1 MKIDLMASVKKLIYD
16 YKKLGNGKSP
26 LAVRLIKD
34 RKMKYF
40 FIGHSIHTDDW
51 DEKKQ
56 TVKPSHKN
64 HRRLNFLLDQQLVAA
79 ERHLMEMEG
88 RQQEFTIEQVTKKI
102 KRNNKAIS
110 FTEFATAYL
119 AGVLKEGKINVAKSD
134 QSRLKNIITYN
145 KERPLYFHEINVAFL
160 NNFVTYLRTKNKKK
174 KMSEKTINNHLLMV
188 RTIFNRAIREEIVSR
203 DVYPFGGKDR
213 IQVKQVET
221 HKVGLD
227 QDELNALENVDLEE
241 GSEFWHARN
250 AFLLSFNFAGVR
262 ISDLLQLT
270 WAEIQGGRLH
280 YQMGKT
286 NANVSI
292 PIPVKAKEILSHYK
306 PDKPSPEAYVLPYLH
321 DADREDPEDLER
333 KINSAISKI
342 NKKLKKVAK
351 RAGIDKNLSTH
362 ISRHTFGNLAGDK
375 IPIPMLQKL
384 YRHKSM
390 LTTAVY
396 QGNFM
401 HKDTDDALLKVV
413 NGG

>member
-1 MKIDLMASVKKLIYD
+1 MANVKKIIFDSKVL
-16 YKKLGNGKSP
+16 KNGKSP
-26 LAVRLIKD
+26 LGVRLIKD
-34 RKMKYF
+34 RKIKYF
-40 FIGHSIHTDDW
+40 FIGHSIHPDEW
-51 DEKKQ
+51 DAETERVNKS
-56 TVKPSHKN
+56 VKN
-64 HRRLNFLLDQQLVAA
+64 HRRMNFLLEQQKVAA
-79 ERHLMEMEG
+79 EKQLMDMESY
-88 RQQEFTIEQVTKKI
+88 QQEFTIEQVTKKI
-102 KRNNKAIS
+102 KRNNKAVS
-110 FTEFATAYL
+110 FTRFATEYL
-119 AGVLKEGKINVAKSD
+119 DGVLKEGKINVAKSD
-134 QSRLKNIITYN
+134 QSRLKNITAYN
-145 KERPLYFHEINVAFL
+145 KDRPLYFHEINVAFL
-160 NNFVTYLRTKNKKK
+160 NNFITYLCSKPIKGKKNKKI
-174 KMSEKTINNHLLMV
+174 SEKTINNHLLMI

-203 DVYPFGGKDR
+203 DIYPFGGKDK

-227 QDELNALENVDLEE
+227 QDELNALENVKLEE

-250 AFLLSFNFAGVR
+250 AFILSFNFAGVR

-270 WAEIQGGRLH
+270 WSEIQGERLH

-292 PIPVKAKEILSHYK
+292 PVPVKAKEILAHYK
-306 PDKPSPEAYVLPYLH
+306 PDKHSPDRYILPYLH
-321 DADREDPEDLER
+321 DADREDPKDLER

-351 RAGIDKNLSTH
+351 LAGIDKNLSTH

-396 QGNFM
+396 QGNFI
-401 HKDTDDALLKVV
+401 HKDTDEALLKVV
-413 NGG
+413 NGK